1 MKKSFKILILITLF
15 FVAFS
20 TIVNA
25 SSIIMDLE
33 DYTQNNTNIELENT
47 FEDNTSTNNVQNQN
61 VSETQSVDEDD
72 TPRTTSSTTVSNN
85 DEFLT
90 VENILSII
98 IIVIGLLLI
107 FLAIAILIRFK

>member
-61 VSETQSVDEDD
+61 VSEIQTQDTDD
-72 TPRTTSSTTVSNN
+72 SARISSSTTVSDD

-90 VENILSII
+90 VENVLSII
-98 IIVIGLLLI
+98 IIVIGILLI